1 MVNIILKDFSALPEY
16 TFSLSG
22 AYNPSMNLVS
32 NAIQNN
38 PRGVNFFG
46 FNNGYFDRRI
56 GAQQDIP
63 LPEVSQ
69 PGRSSV
75 LTKITEVFTPEMAV
89 HRYNSGLNYN
99 LGASASNQ
107 FALTEDKSI
116 GFIAALGFR
125 SNNTEYYADYATGT
139 TNKEPSGITRNLT
152 RWRTWKEL

>member
-1 MVNIILKDFSALPEY
+1 MPFKTILVDE
-16 TFSLSG
+16 
-22 AYNPSMNLVS
+22 
-32 NAIQNN
+32 
-38 PRGVNFFG
+38 FFG

-99 LGASASNQ
+99 LGGASNQ
-107 FALTEDKSI
+107 FALTENKSI

-125 SNNTEYYADYATGT
+125 SNTEYYADYATGT
-139 TNKEPSGITRNLT
+139 TNKEPSGITRET
-152 RWRTWKEL
+152 SQDGELGRLRNWLVDYWVFH